1 MIASIQEL
9 KKRDDDL
16 EIENAALRR
25 DSTPTKKRT
34 PDHLFRNSSPAIG
47 EGGGTEAVNP
57 LSPQPFPPPIPR
69 NP

>member
-25 DSTPTKKRT
+25 DFEDYK
-34 PDHLFRNSSPAIG
+34 
-47 EGGGTEAVNP
+47 EAYP
-57 LSPQPFPPPIPR
+57 
-69 NP
+69 